1 MSRRRIL
8 KMAAG
13 LTALAALGAVRPAH
27 AYVRYKTEG
36 GAPFA
41 WKKTCLGII
50 AYPAAV
56 GDMMPQDQ
64 VMAAAVAAGAAWSAP
79 AVDGTALDIQVAPS
93 LDDPPTASFDGQSS
107 LIFRRDS
114 WCKATDPAGTCTYD
128 PSALALTSVFAR
140 TSTGEILDA
149 DIEVNAALF
158 TWGDVELAALGG
170 TATTAAGK
178 QDLQNALTHEMGHFI
193 GLDHTCAL
201 PGQPHPVDNLG
212 NPVPDCDSAPEAV
225 RETTM
230 FPSAEPGDVSKR
242 TLAPDDEQAARD
254 VYPAAPGA
262 APAAC
267 PAPQPKAADPP
278 PASGCRLAGGDAR
291 ATDLGVAAA
300 ALAAALALRTA
311 RRRRRQ
317 LGRGKVQPT
326 RG

>member
-1 MSRRRIL
+1 VTTARI
-8 KMAAG
+8 AV
-13 LTALAALGAVRPAH
+13 LAALVSLGAARPAR
-27 AYVRYKTEG
+27 AYVRYETAG
-36 GAPFA
+36 GVALA
-41 WKKTCLGII
+41 WSKTCLGII
-50 AYPAAV
+50 AYPAAL
-56 GDMMPQDQ
+56 GDMMSEDQ
-64 VMAAAVAAGAAWSAP
+64 VMAAASAAAAAWSAP
-79 AVDGTALDIQVAPS
+79 AVSGTALDIQVVAS
-93 LDDPPTASFDGQSS
+93 LEPPPTASFDGQNS

-114 WCKATDPAGTCTYD
+114 WCKATDPAGTCSYD

-140 TSTGEILDA
+140 ASTGEILDA
-149 DIEVNAALF
+149 DIEVDAVLF

-170 TATTAAGK
+170 TTTAAGE

-201 PGQPHPVDNLG
+201 PGQPHPLDNLG

-230 FPSAEPGDVSKR
+230 FPSAEPGDLSKR
-242 TLAPDDEQAARD
+242 TLAPDDEQAVRD
-254 VYPAAPGA
+254 IYPAVAGA

-267 PAPQPKAADPP
+267 PAPRPLADLRS
-278 PASGCRLAGGDAR
+278 SGCRLGGGASRAGAAAR
-291 ATDLGVAAA
+291 STDLAVAAG

>member
-1 MSRRRIL
+1 MTAARI
-8 KMAAG
+8 AV
-13 LTALAALGAVRPAH
+13 LAAIVSLASASPAR
-27 AYVRYKTEG
+27 AYVRYKSDS

-41 WKKTCLGII
+41 WSKTCLGVI

-56 GDMMPQDQ
+56 GDMMSEDQ
-64 VMAAAVAAGAAWSAP
+64 VMAAASAAGAAWSAP
-79 AVDGTALDIQVAPS
+79 AVSGTALDIQVAPS
-93 LDDPPTASFDGQSS
+93 LDAPPTASYDGQSS

-114 WCKATDPAGTCTYD
+114 WCKATDAPGTCSYD

-149 DIEVNAALF
+149 DIEVNAVLF
-158 TWGDVELAALGG
+158 TWGDVELAELGG
-170 TATTAAGK
+170 TTTATAGE

-230 FPSAEPGDVSKR
+230 FLSAEPGDVSKR

-254 VYPAAPGA
+254 IYPAVAGA
-262 APAAC
+262 APATC
-267 PAPQPKAADPP
+267 STPRPQAELRS
-278 PASGCRLAGGDAR
+278 SGCRLGGGAGGGAAR
-291 ATDLGVAAA
+291 STDLGVAAA

-311 RRRRRQ
+311 RRRRRPS

>member
-1 MSRRRIL
+1 MTATRI
-8 KMAAG
+8 A
-13 LTALAALGAVRPAH
+13 ALAALAALLASASPAR

-36 GAPFA
+36 GEPFA
-41 WKKTCLGII
+41 WKKTCLGVI

-64 VMAAAVAAGAAWSAP
+64 VMAAAAAAGAAWSAP

-93 LDDPPTASFDGQSS
+93 LDDPPAASFDGQSS

-114 WCKATDPAGTCTYD
+114 WCKATDPAGTCSYD

-149 DIEVNAALF
+149 DIEVNAVLF

-170 TATTAAGK
+170 TTTAAAGK

-201 PGQPHPVDNLG
+201 PGQPRGVDNLG

-254 VYPAAPGA
+254 IYPAAPGA

-267 PAPQPKAADPP
+267 PAPRPKTADPP
-278 PASGCRLAGGDAR
+278 PASGCRLSGGGAR
-291 ATDLGVAAA
+291 AMDLGAAA
-300 ALAAALALRTA
+300 GALAAALALSTA
-311 RRRRRQ
+311 RRRRRRQ